1 MYSPEIKVLVPLLK
15 RFGNTLIAITGNM
28 TSFLAKGA
36 VLNTTVDQACP
47 INLALQAA
55 PLPTSYGRC
64 SSVCLMEIRDFK
76 PEDFAIYHPGGALG
90 KLLCV

>member
-1 MYSPEIKVLVPLLK
+1 LK

-36 VLNTTVDQACP
+36 HVLNTTVNQE
-47 INLALQAA
+47 LALSICSYQQHYC
-55 PLPTSYGRC
+55 PTSYGRC
-64 SSVCLMEIRDFK
+64 SAVCLMEIRDFK

-90 KLLCV
+90 KSYYFA